1 MIEYS
6 CRELFF
12 TAKENDMRKVFAG
25 IAGGV
30 LSVAMVMGL
39 AGCGGNGA
47 IAQARN
53 IQGEEVTEEQWVAA
67 LNEVGEGDFVT
78 VSAVEETEAANFAVS
93 YEMDVDMDVTVEEQ
107 RMGDTVI
114 FEGGSMSV
122 DMNISA
128 SIVAADHKTHIT
140 MEYTMKMDGS
150 ESVLETMGG
159 TAVDQSGTVEMY
171 TSYENGQVAL
181 YVRVNDGEWNTVS
194 GSLGAASGLADS
206 VLEQIDALT
215 EALDEVSVYAS
226 QFDDFTYSAEDK
238 GHVYNNASDMGGAG
252 SVVGDVGGKLIIKIR
267 DGKLAAVLQE
277 ASLDASV
284 SGMTMTGSAA
294 LAMVYTVGGQSVT
307 LPAV

>member
-53 IQGEEVTEEQWVAA
+53 IRGEEVTEEQWVAA

-93 YEMDVDMDVTVEEQ
+93 YEMDVDIDYSMVMELLDMNVS
-107 RMGDTVI
+107 
-114 FEGGSMSV
+114 GSM
-122 DMNISA
+122 DMNIAASA
-128 SIVAADHKTHIT
+128 VTADHRTHIT
-140 MEYTMKMDGS
+140 MDYTIAYTSAGTVAGESAD
-150 ESVLETMGG
+150 ESVNE
-159 TAVDQSGTVEMY
+159 SGKVEMITAYEDGVVQIY
-171 TSYENGQVAL
+171 TKI
-181 YVRVNDGEWNTVS
+181 NDGAWSKVS
-194 GSLGAASGLADS
+194 GSLGAASGVADDA
-206 VLEQIDALT
+206 LQQIDALV
-215 EALDEVSVYAS
+215 EALGEISVYSS
-226 QFDDFTYSAEDK
+226 QFDDFTYTTDAK
-238 GHVYNNASDMGGAG
+238 GYVYNQGVDMDGLEVLGNVEG
-252 SVVGDVGGKLIIKIR
+252 QLIIKIR
-267 DGKLAAVLQE
+267 DGKLAAVLEE
-277 ASLDASV
+277 ATLSNV
-284 SGMTMTGSAA
+284 ETEGMTMTGSAA

>member
-1 MIEYS
+1 
-6 CRELFF
+6 
-12 TAKENDMRKVFAG
+12 MRKVFAG

-53 IQGEEVTEEQWVAA
+53 IRGEEVTEEQWVAA

-93 YEMDVDMDVTVEEQ
+93 YEMDVDMNVTVEEQ

-194 GSLGAASGLADS
+194 GSLGAASGVADDA
-206 VLEQIDALT
+206 LQQIDALV
-215 EALDEVSVYAS
+215 EALGEISVYSS
-226 QFDDFTYSAEDK
+226 QFDDFTYTTDAK
-238 GHVYNNASDMGGAG
+238 GYVYNQGVDMDGLEVLGNVEG
-252 SVVGDVGGKLIIKIR
+252 QLIIKIR
-267 DGKLAAVLQE
+267 DGKLAAVLEE
-277 ASLDASV
+277 ATLSNV
-284 SGMTMTGSAA
+284 ETEGMTMTGSAA

>member
-6 CRELFF
+6 CWELFF

-53 IQGEEVTEEQWVAA
+53 IRGEEVTEEQWVAA

-194 GSLGAASGLADS
+194 GSLGAASGVADS

-238 GHVYNNASDMGGAG
+238 GHVYNNVSDMGGAG

-284 SGMTMTGSAA
+284 SGMTMTGSAGMG
-294 LAMVYTVGGQSVT
+294 MVYTVGGQSIT
-307 LPAV
+307 LPTV